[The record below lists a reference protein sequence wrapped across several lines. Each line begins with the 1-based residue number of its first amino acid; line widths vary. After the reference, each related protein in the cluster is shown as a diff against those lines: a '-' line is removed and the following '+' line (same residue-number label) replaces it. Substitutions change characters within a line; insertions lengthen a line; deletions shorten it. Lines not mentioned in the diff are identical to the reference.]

1 MQPELEKIIKSE
13 ERPNSLSRR
22 DFIKKIIKGGVALGV
37 ASSVSSMLL
46 SEPSKKITYDISI
59 KEYDGLT
66 QSLANYESVRKDV
79 ATAVRNINSLRGA
92 AVSSEELNQILEK
105 VKIEPITEAKG
116 TQYMITANFE
126 SQAAREFM
134 DFFEIVNKAKP
145 KILSWARSGKNNA
158 INPHVKEGYYIQL
171 SANKNEANM
180 LNNIEILK
188 KLGFKNVVLN
198 YDSRDKV
205 IKFLIGG
212 YSTTD
217 QATSQAE
224 KLLLQDDVLDAL
236 ENNEL
241 GIVNAWHKDDQVSLE
256 WEKIVKEVKILKK
269 QDKKAYTRLEQRAE
283 KRNVENKK
291 IYRKA
296 YSIKEI
302 ESIIA
307 EGVNKH
313 NAKNKDKID
322 LDFAKAIAYCEST
335 YNPYAIGYGIVS
347 KIVKNKDGSY
357 ARNKGGSVARRNVK
371 VALGHGLFQM
381 LPSTANSMGVKNYSD
396 EELFNPVTNTELG
409 LGYVSYLMNLGAV
422 KEAKSPAEKMKLLL
436 AAYNGGEKAVQMSDT
451 AKLLGKKQ
459 RAFENEMNRGYR
471 ETRNYVN
478 KVMAQYNEFKSHP

>member
-1 MQPELEKIIKSE
+1 MQQKLEKIIKSE
-13 ERPNSLSRR
+13 KGTNSLTRR
-22 DFIKKIIKGGVALGV
+22 DFLKRVIMGGAALGV
-37 ASSVSSMLL
+37 VSGIPNMLL

-59 KEYDGLT
+59 KEYDSLT
-66 QSLANYESVRKDV
+66 QALINYEGIRKDV

-105 VKIEPITEAKG
+105 VKIEPITEANG
-116 TQYMITANFE
+116 TRYMVTANFE

-134 DFFEIVNKAKP
+134 DFFEIVNKTKP

-158 INPHVKEGYYIQL
+158 INSHVKEGYYIQL
-171 SANKNEANM
+171 SANKNETNM

-188 KLGFKNVVLN
+188 KLGFKNAVLN
-198 YDSRDKV
+198 YDGRDKV
-205 IKFLIGG
+205 IKCLIGG

-224 KLLLQDDVLDAL
+224 KLLLQDDVLDIL

-241 GIVNAWHKDDQVSLE
+241 GIINARYKDDQINLE

-291 IYRKA
+291 INRKA
-296 YSIKEI
+296 YSIKET
-302 ESIIA
+302 ESIIV

-313 NAKNKDKID
+313 NTKNKDKID

-335 YNPYAIGYGIVS
+335 YNPYAVGYGIVS

-357 ARNKGGSVARRNVK
+357 ARNKDGSVARRNVK
-371 VALGHGLFQM
+371 VALGRGLFQM
-381 LPSTANSMGVKNYSD
+381 LPSTANSIGTKDYSE
-396 EELFNPVTNTELG
+396 EELFNPVINTELG
-409 LGYVSYLMNLGAV
+409 LRYISYLMNLGAI
-422 KEAKSPAEKMKLLL
+422 KEAKNPAEKMKLVL

-451 AKLLGKKQ
+451 SKLFGKKQ
-459 RAFENEMNRGYR
+459 RAFENEENHGYR

-478 KVMAQYNEFKSHP
+478 KVVAQYNEFKSHP